1 MAFVINGPNKLI
13 SLTAGT
19 ETLSVVALYSAWID
33 WVATSDNAKFL
44 PAFRTVGGDDVDAA
58 AGTKV
63 PAYCF
68 LTNGWRVR
76 PQEAHHTLK
85 VTEGILLVDGGGD
98 PFVNTLGNFV
108 VRVNYSQPVQAITV
122 STGGGGGT
130 ATVDPAEIATAVRAA
145 LAAELALIDRPIS
158 SRVAAGDMV
167 AANVL
172 AIRGQHLSGDG
183 TGTNP
188 WRPG

>member
-1 MAFVINGPNKLI
+1 MAFTINGPNKLI
-13 SLTAGT
+13 SLSAGT
-19 ETLSVVALYSAWID
+19 ETLSVIALYSAWVD
-33 WVATSDNAKFL
+33 WVALSDNAKFVQ
-44 PAFRTVGGDDVDAA
+44 AFRTVGGDDIDAA

-68 LTNGWRVR
+68 LMNGWRIR
-76 PQEAHHTLK
+76 PQETSHTLK

-98 PFVNTLGNFV
+98 PFVNTLGNYV
-108 VRVNYSQPVQAITV
+108 VRVNYAQPVQAVTV

-130 ATVDPAEIATAVRAA
+130 ATVDPTEIAIAVRAA
-145 LAAELALIDRPIS
+145 LADELARIDVTIS

-167 AANVL
+167 GANVI
-172 AIRGQHLSGDG
+172 AVRGQHLSGQG
-183 TGTNP
+183 TPSSP